1 MTTDRL
7 FVIMLVMLIPM
18 TGCFSAVD
26 NADAQDDTTEN
37 NSETIVHNHY
47 YNNSTTIVDNS
58 TTIVE
63 TPVIE
68 KFTSGGM
75 IDYDLDSYYTD
86 NNSNNYRTYTPYTFS
101 TNAGEMV
108 TIHYFMSAGEVSP
121 ERVRTSCDDGT
132 MYTSSA
138 VHDGNGRTVWG
149 SHANCVHT
157 VELNTYSGNTNAQ
170 RYESGEYTMAWSLVY
185 SIESVTVV

>member
-7 FVIMLVMLIPM
+7 FVIMLVILIPM
-18 TGCFSAVD
+18 SGCFGAVD

-108 TIHYFMSAGEVSP
+108 TIHYFRMSGEGDNARIS
-121 ERVRTSCDDGT
+121 TACDDGT
-132 MYTSSA
+132 TLSLGS
-138 VHDGNGRTVWG
+138 VWSNGEIAAWG

-157 VELNTYSGNTNAQ
+157 VELETYNLNNNGDK
-170 RYESGEYTMAWSLVY
+170 YESGQYTMAWSLVY

>member
-18 TGCFSAVD
+18 TGCFGAVD

-75 IDYDLDSYYTD
+75 VDYDLDDYIYDASK
-86 NNSNNYRTYTPYTFS
+86 NNRRYSPYNFS
-101 TNAGEMV
+101 TNVGEMV
-108 TIHYFMSAGEVSP
+108 TIHYFMYDGQIDRESVHT
-121 ERVRTSCDDGT
+121 VCDDGT
-132 MYTSSA
+132 EGETFDGSS
-138 VHDGNGRTVWG
+138 VDKIVWG

-157 VELNTYSGNTNAQ
+157 VELDTYSGNTNAQ
-170 RYESGEYTMAWSLVY
+170 WYESGQYTMAWSLVY